1 MLMFAARFSTKSIV
15 TDVGKNK
22 NTTPQCGEYRLKPV
36 GEILKIR
43 KWRQMMTYL
52 AGGASKENT
61 TKEESNPNDRKDN
74 QDNIM
79 MSFTAY
85 EERQSSQGNNQC

>member
-1 MLMFAARFSTKSIV
+1 MFAARFSAEAVI

-22 NTTPQCGEYRLKPV
+22 NATPQCGEYRLKPV

-61 TKEESNPNDRKDN
+61 TKEESNSNNRKDN
-74 QDNIM
+74 QDNIVM
-79 MSFTAY
+79 FFTTN